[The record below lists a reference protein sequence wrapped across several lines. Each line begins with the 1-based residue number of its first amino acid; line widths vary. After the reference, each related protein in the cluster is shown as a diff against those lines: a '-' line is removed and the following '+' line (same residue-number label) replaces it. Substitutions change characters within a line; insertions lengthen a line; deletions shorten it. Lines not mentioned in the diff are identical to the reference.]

1 MTKTTLMTVQL
12 EIDANPLFGYI
23 FYINPLDVYVI
34 GCMGMKAL
42 GRTDMDNQNKIVKF
56 GGIRPLVRLLR
67 SPKTSKLVLLVV
79 IRVLGTLCVGRW
91 QHSLTTHYV
100 HVFANF
106 ESNVKWGSVAQWFER
121 LTI

>member
-1 MTKTTLMTVQL
+1 MNRLYVS
-12 EIDANPLFGYI
+12 
-23 FYINPLDVYVI
+23 VI

-91 QHSLTTHYV
+91 QHSLTTHSI
-100 HVFANF
+100 HVVSTF
-106 ESNVKWGSVAQWFER
+106 ESTYIINVKWSTVSQW
-121 LTI
+121 

>member
-1 MTKTTLMTVQL
+1 MTVHVK
-12 EIDANPLFGYI
+12 IDANNLFSYVL
-23 FYINPLDVYVI
+23 YVNRLDVSVI

-42 GRTDMDNQNKIVKF
+42 GRTDVDNQNKIVKF

-91 QHSLTTHYV
+91 QHLLTSHSIC
-100 HVFANF
+100 FCQF
-106 ESNVKWGSVAQWFER
+106 
-121 LTI
+121 